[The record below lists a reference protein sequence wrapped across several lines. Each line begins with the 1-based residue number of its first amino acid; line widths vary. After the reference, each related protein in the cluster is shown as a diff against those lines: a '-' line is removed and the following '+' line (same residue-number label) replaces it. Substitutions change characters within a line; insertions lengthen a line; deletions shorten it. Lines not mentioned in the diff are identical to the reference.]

1 MKQTIKG
8 IKGGRSKVYALG
20 AIAAIILIGTGVYT
34 GLAFAPSPEQADHD
48 VLYQVST
55 INTLLLGGF
64 DGVHNFSTLEK
75 KGDFGIAVF
84 DRLDGEVIAFDGK
97 FYQIKA
103 DGTVHEVR
111 GGDTTPFA
119 TVTWFEPD
127 TRVRI
132 ARADN
137 ISDFTAQLEAA
148 LPSPNLF
155 YAIRIHGTFPVMKTR
170 AVSRQE
176 KPYPR
181 LVDACAGQSVF
192 MLNNTRGTIAGFYTP
207 EMVEGLN
214 IPGLHIHYLTDDH
227 EAGGHIL
234 DFSVENATVELD
246 STSRFTMWLPE
257 GDQYA
262 GYDLGEDLSRELFQ
276 VEKGGPSPTPGSG

>member
-1 MKQTIKG
+1 V
-8 IKGGRSKVYALG
+8 RSDIGWDTMENNRNVYTAAVLAVG
-20 AIAAIILIGTGVYT
+20 LVIGIAAGITLIPNHAGE
-34 GLAFAPSPEQADHD
+34 PCDRD

-64 DGVHNFSTLEK
+64 DGVYNFSTLET

-84 DRLDGEVIAFDGK
+84 DGLDGEIIGFDGK

-111 GGDTTPFA
+111 GDDTTPFA

-127 TRVRI
+127 TRLRI

-137 ISDFTAQLEAA
+137 ISDFTAQFEAA
-148 LPSPNLF
+148 LPSPNFF
-155 YAIRIHGTFPVMKTR
+155 YAVRIQGTFPMMKTR
-170 AVSRQE
+170 AVLRQE

-181 LVDACAGQSVF
+181 LVDACAEQSVF
-192 MLNNTRGTIAGFYTP
+192 MLDNTRGTVVGFYTP
-207 EMVEGLN
+207 DMVEGLN
-214 IPGLHIHYLTDDH
+214 IPGLHLHYLTGDH
-227 EAGGHIL
+227 AAGGHIL

-257 GDQYA
+257 GDPYA
-262 GYDLGEDLSRELFQ
+262 GLDLGKDLSEELSR
-276 VEKGGPSPTPGSG
+276 VEKGDPSATPGT

>member
-1 MKQTIKG
+1 MAYSTT
-8 IKGGRSKVYALG
+8 VYAAALLAVG
-20 AIAAIILIGTGVYT
+20 LVIGIAAGITLIPSQAGTPPDRD
-34 GLAFAPSPEQADHD
+34 A
-48 VLYQVST
+48 LYQVST
-55 INTLLLGGF
+55 IDTLLLGAF
-64 DGVHNFSTLEK
+64 DGVYNFSTLET

-84 DRLDGEVIAFDGK
+84 DRLDGEIIGFDGT
-97 FYQIKA
+97 FYQIRS

-111 GGDTTPFA
+111 GDATTPFA

-127 TRVRI
+127 TRVWI

-137 ISDFTAQLEAA
+137 ISDFTTQLEAA
-148 LPSPNLF
+148 LPSSNLF
-155 YAIRIHGTFPVMKTR
+155 YAVRIQGTFPEMKTR

-181 LVDACAGQSVF
+181 LVDACKEQSVF

-214 IPGLHIHYLTDDH
+214 IPGLHIHYLTDDRA
-227 EAGGHIL
+227 AGGHIL

-262 GYDLGEDLSRELFQ
+262 GYDLSEDLSGELSV
-276 VEKGGPSPTPGSG
+276 VEKGGPSTTPASG